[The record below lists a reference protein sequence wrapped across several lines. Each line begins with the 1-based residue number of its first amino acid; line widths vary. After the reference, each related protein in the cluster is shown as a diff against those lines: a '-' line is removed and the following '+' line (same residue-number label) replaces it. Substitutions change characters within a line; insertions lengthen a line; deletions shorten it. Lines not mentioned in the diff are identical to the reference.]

1 MNKLINKIKSF
12 IPAGLE
18 QTEAKGHESPQFI
31 IKYKDLKIGYLELK
45 NQAWHFKYTDDF
57 KNQEA
62 IAPLPD
68 FPDIHKS
75 YESDEL
81 WPFFLIRIPSL
92 KQPKVQ
98 KIIRKE
104 NIDQFNQVEL
114 LKRFGQ
120 KTISNPFDLTYS

>member
-18 QTEAKGHESPQFI
+18 QTEAKGHESPQFV
-31 IKYKDLKIGYLELK
+31 IKYKNLKIGYLELK
-45 NQAWHFKYTDDF
+45 NRAWHFKYSDEF
-57 KNQEA
+57 KNQEV
-62 IAPLPD
+62 IEPLRD
-68 FPDIHKS
+68 FPDIHKT
-75 YESDEL
+75 YKNEEL

-92 KQPKVQ
+92 KQPMIQ

-114 LKRFGQ
+114 LKRFG
-120 KTISNPFDLTYS
+120 KKSISNPFDLTYS